1 MSKGTTG
8 KTLAKKVQRADIKAG
23 HAAAEWRDHPVVRV
37 LKQVRELADQPPLI
51 ALSLA
56 TAAVGAA
63 RGDRRLARTGV
74 RMLASHLTATAIK
87 AAVKRRVDRARPG
100 LFSSERD
107 HQLTRGERNEGPHNS
122 FPSGHT
128 AGAMAVGRA
137 ILREYPEVRGRA
149 YAAVAAMGAL
159 QLPTGAHF
167 PIDVAAGA
175 AIGLGAE
182 AAVAWALPE
191 PAFERAVVP
200 ISL

>member
-1 MSKGTTG
+1 
-8 KTLAKKVQRADIKAG
+8 
-23 HAAAEWRDHPVVRV
+23 
-37 LKQVRELADQPPLI
+37 
-51 ALSLA
+51 
-56 TAAVGAA
+56 
-63 RGDRRLARTGV
+63 
-74 RMLASHLTATAIK
+74 MLASHLAATAMK
-87 AAVKRRVDRARPG
+87 AAVKRRVDRARPR

-149 YAAVAAMGAL
+149 YATVAAMGAL

-182 AAVAWALPE
+182 AAVARVFPDA
-191 PAFERAVVP
+191 AFERGRRGDKAVGKWCARNDSNVRP
-200 ISL
+200 SDS